1 MLNNTTNYQ
10 AKLFAHALTLE
21 GGNGIARLQQSL
33 MNASVDLN
41 PHQVDAALFA
51 LHSPLSKGVLLAD
64 EVGLGKTIEAG
75 LVMCQFWA
83 ERKRRILVV
92 CPASLRKQWQCELED
107 KFGLPCCI
115 VDAKSTRELRRTGF
129 GNPFDRSIISISS
142 YSYAAKAQNNLRSV
156 QWDLVIMDEAHKLRN
171 AYRESNKVG
180 QALKWALEGR
190 RKLLLTATPLQNTL
204 TELYGLS
211 TLLDGDYFGDLPTF
225 RARYI
230 NNGGDMP
237 ALRKRLSEFCWR
249 TLRRDVLAY
258 IKYTNRIPVTE
269 EFYSTDRE
277 HNLYQA
283 VSAYLKDTDTY
294 AFPANVRPMLTQL
307 IRKVLASSTSAL
319 IGTLEGIL
327 RHLRELQNPA
337 PTPEEDFINTLFG
350 NDEDML
356 DEQLEDAEDAEED
369 ANESDDTTIAEVPL
383 DSEKLQREINL
394 VEDFIRQAK
403 AIGMETKNN
412 RLLTALTEGWSRLR
426 EIGAEEKAVIFTES
440 CRSMKALRAFL
451 ENNGY
456 QGQVLCFS
464 GSIGNDPAAVQ
475 VYNEYRR
482 EHPEER
488 DSRAI
493 VMRHAI
499 IDAFKNKAKILIATE
514 AGAEGINL
522 QFCSMVVN
530 YDLPW
535 NPQRVEQRIGRC
547 HRYGQ
552 KHDVI
557 VVNFCNKRN
566 AADVRVYQLLSEK
579 FQLFEGLFGA
589 SNDILGVIGDEGRSF
604 EARIHK
610 ILQQSRTEE
619 EIQAAF
625 DLLQQE
631 LDAEIQQ
638 ARERIHR
645 EVIENLDE
653 DVRARLRI
661 DPATAQDYLNE
672 IEAKFMAVT
681 RHTLQDKARF
691 QDNPRDF
698 ELISSPAEGIAVGK
712 YSLNRTELPNGYL
725 PYRPSALLGEWCIE
739 TAKGLYTELAEV
751 TFDISNYEGRIAA
764 VEALKGQSGFL
775 RVDKMTAVSLET
787 EDFLLFTGFS
797 DDGKMVAPED
807 LERLFKLGQSAK
819 SIEPLTDETSSKL
832 NANVALLAKA
842 TLQKSMEQNNQ
853 HFKERLQQLDRWCE
867 DKVAVAERELELVRD
882 AIRTARHEQ
891 DVAASL
897 EEQEIIQ
904 QRINELE
911 RKRRNARKHI
921 DDVEEETEEKRREM
935 LDDIRKRM
943 VHSVTNETLFT
954 IRWSVV

>member
-1 MLNNTTNYQ
+1 MSNTTNYQ

-83 ERKRRILVV
+83 ERKRRILVI

-107 KFGLPCCI
+107 KFNLPCCI
-115 VDAKSTRELRRTGF
+115 VDTKSTRELHRQGLE
-129 GNPFDRSIISISS
+129 NPYGQTAVSISS
-142 YSYAAKAQNNLRSV
+142 YSYAAKEQNNLRSV
-156 QWDLVIMDEAHKLRN
+156 QWDLVVMDEAHKLRN
-171 AYRESNKVG
+171 AYRESNRVG
-180 QALKWALEGR
+180 QSLKWALEGR
-190 RKLLLTATPLQNTL
+190 RKLLLTATPLQNNI

-230 NNGGDMP
+230 NNGGDLP
-237 ALRKRLSEFCWR
+237 ALRERIADFCWR
-249 TLRRDVLAY
+249 TLRRDVMPY
-258 IKYTNRIPVTE
+258 IRYTNRIPMTE

-277 HNLYQA
+277 FRLYQA
-283 VSAYLKDTDTY
+283 VSDYLKDTNTY
-294 AFPANVRPMLTQL
+294 AFPVNVRPMLTQL

-327 RHLRELQNPA
+327 KHLKELQNPS
-337 PTPEEDFINTLFG
+337 PTPEQNFINELFG
-350 NDEDML
+350 EDEDIL
-356 DEQLEDAEDAEED
+356 EEQLEDAEDATDVDENAVDEANTED
-369 ANESDDTTIAEVPL
+369 APL
-383 DSEKLQREINL
+383 DREKLQREITL
-394 VEDFIRQAK
+394 VEDFIRQAR
-403 AIGMETKNN
+403 AIDVDTKNN
-412 RLLTALTEGWSRLR
+412 RLLTALSEGWKRLR
-426 EIGAEEKAVIFTES
+426 EIGASEKAVIFTES
-440 CRSMKALRAFL
+440 CRSLKALREFL
-451 ENNGY
+451 EKNGY
-456 QGQVLCFS
+456 QDQVLCFS
-464 GSIGNDPAAVQ
+464 GNIGSEPAALKI
-475 VYNEYRR
+475 YNEYKK
-482 EHPEER
+482 EHPEEKN
-488 DSRAI
+488 SRAI

-566 AADVRVYQLLSEK
+566 AADVRVYQLLNEK
-579 FQLFEGLFGA
+579 FKLFDGLFGA
-589 SNDILGVIGDEGRSF
+589 SNDILGAIGEDGRSF
-604 EARIHK
+604 ESRIHQ
-610 ILQQSRTEE
+610 ILQECRTEE
-619 EIQAAF
+619 EIQLAF
-625 DLLQQE
+625 DKLQGE
-631 LDAEIQQ
+631 LDEEIQR
-638 ARERIHR
+638 ARERTHR

-653 DVRARLRI
+653 DVRARLKI

-672 IEAKFMAVT
+672 IESKFMSVT
-681 RHTLQDKARF
+681 RHTLQDRALF
-691 QDNPRDF
+691 GDTPRDF
-698 ELISSPAEGIAVGK
+698 ELVSSPAEGIAVGK

-725 PYRPSALLGEWCIE
+725 PYRPSAPLGEWCIE
-739 TAKGLYTELAEV
+739 TAKELDTERAEI

-764 VEALKGQSGFL
+764 VEALKGKSGYL
-775 RVDKMTAVSLET
+775 CVDKMTAVSLET
-787 EDFLLFTGFS
+787 EEFLLFTGF
-797 DDGKMVAPED
+797 DDNGRMVAPED
-807 LERLFKLGQSAK
+807 LERLFKLSQIAQPIASLSG
-819 SIEPLTDETSSKL
+819 ETSRKL
-832 NANVALLAKA
+832 DANAKLLAKA

-853 HFKERLQQLDRWCE
+853 HFQEKLRQLDRWCD
-867 DKVAVAERELELVRD
+867 DKVAVAERELQLVRD
-882 AIRTARHEQ
+882 AIKTAQHEQ
-891 DVAASL
+891 AVASNL
-897 EEQEIIQ
+897 EEQETIT
-904 QRINELE
+904 RRLVELD
-911 RKRRNARKHI
+911 RKKRVARRNI
-921 DDVEEETEEKRREM
+921 DDVEEETAEKRREM
-935 LDDIRKRM
+935 LEKIREKM
-943 VHSVTNETLFT
+943 VHRVTTENLFT